1 MSKAVSIAGVNLR
14 RVFRDRISL
23 FFMVVFPFVI
33 ILMIGAMYGAGFEP
47 TLGVVSRG
55 SGALGADL
63 VGRLERN
70 EGIRVRAY
78 DDRGSLTT
86 AVERGQVEA
95 GLVIPSGYD
104 TRIRAGETVSLP
116 YISRPAGSGQ
126 EAQLIVA
133 AAVDRQAVV
142 LRAARFAASE
152 GVGSFDEALRTA
164 RAVDASF
171 PRVEVRSS
179 VAGSSVLSFNYGAA
193 QELLLFVFLVSLS
206 AASML
211 IESRR
216 LGVSRRMLAS
226 PTGAATVVL
235 GEGLGRFAIAL
246 FQGGLIVGVT
256 LVVFGVDWGD
266 PLATGAIVILFALV
280 GTGAAMLMGSV
291 LENAQQAGSFGVFFG
306 LILAALGG
314 CMVPLEIFPN
324 TMRTIAHVTPH
335 AWALDAFGDVL
346 GRNGTVVDIW
356 PQLAVLALYAAGLL
370 SLAAV
375 LFRRKLTA

>member
-1 MSKAVSIAGVNLR
+1 MSKAFSIAGVNLR
-14 RVFRDRISL
+14 RVFRDRVSL

-33 ILMIGAMYGAGFEP
+33 ILMIGAMYGSSFEAR
-47 TLGVVSRG
+47 LGVLSRG
-55 SGALGADL
+55 SGALGTDL
-63 VGRLERN
+63 VSRLERH

-78 DDRGSLTT
+78 EDRESLTT
-86 AVERGQVEA
+86 AVERGEVEA

-104 TRIRAGETVSLP
+104 TGVRAGETVSLP
-116 YISRPAGSGQ
+116 YIARPTGSGQ
-126 EAQLIVA
+126 DAQLIVA

-164 RAVDASF
+164 RALDTAF
-171 PRVEVRSS
+171 PRVKVRSS
-179 VAGSSVLSFNYGAA
+179 IAGSSVLSFDYGAA
-193 QELLLFVFLVSLS
+193 QELLLFVFLVSLA

-226 PTGAATVVL
+226 PTGAATVIL

-246 FQGGLIVGVT
+246 FQGGLIVAVT

-266 PLATGAIVILFALV
+266 PLATAAIVILFGLV
-280 GTGAAMLMGSV
+280 GTGAAMLMGST
-291 LENAQQAGSFGVFFG
+291 LGNAQQAGSFGVFFG

-314 CMVPLEIFPN
+314 CMVPLEIFPS
-324 TMRTIAHVTPH
+324 TMRTIAHATPH
-335 AWALDAFGDVL
+335 AWALDAFGEVL
-346 GRNGTVVDIW
+346 GRNGTVAEIW
-356 PQLAVLALYAAGLL
+356 PQLAALALYAAGLL
-370 SLAAV
+370 SLAAI

>member
-1 MSKAVSIAGVNLR
+1 VTKALSIAGVNLR
-14 RVFRDRISL
+14 RVFRDRVGL

-33 ILMIGAMYGAGFEP
+33 ILMIGAMYGSSFEP
-47 TLGVVSRG
+47 MLGVVSRG
-55 SGALGADL
+55 SGSLGIDL
-63 VGRLERN
+63 VARLERT

-95 GLVIPSGYD
+95 GLVIPAGYD

-116 YISRPAGSGQ
+116 YIARPAGAGQ
-126 EAQLIVA
+126 DAQLVIA
-133 AAVDRQAVV
+133 AAVDRQAVL

-164 RAVDASF
+164 RAVDASM
-171 PRVEVRSS
+171 PRVVVRSS

-193 QELLLFVFLVSLS
+193 QELLLFVFLISLA

-216 LGVSRRMLAS
+216 LGISRRMLAS
-226 PTGAATVVL
+226 PTSATTVLL
-235 GEGLGRFAIAL
+235 GEGLGRLAIAL
-246 FQGGLIVGVT
+246 FQGGLIVAVT
-256 LVVFGVDWGD
+256 LVVFGVHWGD

-291 LENAQQAGSFGVFFG
+291 LENAQQAGSFGVFVG

-314 CMVPLEIFPN
+314 CMVPLEIFPPV
-324 TMRTIAHVTPH
+324 MRTIAHFTPH
-335 AWALDAFGDVL
+335 AWALDAFSKVL
-346 GRNGTVVDIW
+346 GRGGTVADIW

>member
-1 MSKAVSIAGVNLR
+1 MKSALSIAALNLR
-14 RVFRDRISL
+14 RVFRDRIAA

-33 ILMIGAMYGAGFEP
+33 ILMIGAMYGSSFEP

-55 SGALGADL
+55 SGSLGADL
-63 VGRLERN
+63 VARLDRTD
-70 EGIRVRAY
+70 GIRVRAY
-78 DDRGSLTT
+78 DDRESLTT

-95 GLVIPSGYD
+95 GLVIPAGYD
-104 TRIRAGETVSLP
+104 ARIRSGETVSLP
-116 YISRPAGSGQ
+116 YIARPAGAGQ
-126 EAQLIVA
+126 DTQLVIG

-142 LRAARFAASE
+142 LRAARFAAGE
-152 GVGSFDEALRTA
+152 GAGSFGEALRTA
-164 RAVDASF
+164 RAVEASV
-171 PRVEVRSS
+171 PRVTVRSS
-179 VAGSSVLSFNYGAA
+179 VAGSTIVSFDYGAA
-193 QELLLFVFLVSLS
+193 QELLLFVFLISLA

-226 PTGAATVVL
+226 PTSAAPVVV

-246 FQGGLIVGVT
+246 FPGGLIVAVT

-266 PLATGAIVILFALV
+266 PLATASIVILFALV

-314 CMVPLEIFPN
+314 CMVPLEIFPPV
-324 TMRTIAHVTPH
+324 MRSIAHVTPH
-335 AWALDAFGDVL
+335 AWGLDAFGEVL
-346 GRNGTVVDIW
+346 GRGGTLADIW
-356 PQLAVLALYAAGLL
+356 PQLAVLALYAVGLL
-370 SLAAV
+370 SLASI